1 MQIRFGGFE
10 SKLTGKSLIEV
21 IKTVK
26 PTILIGLAACGGLF
40 TQEIL
45 EEMARINERPVI
57 FALSNPTQR
66 SECTAEEAQ
75 TYTNGQA
82 IFASG
87 SPFNDVEF

>member
-1 MQIRFGGFE
+1 MDDLKVNFSDIQDYAVRD
-10 SKLTGKSLIEV
+10 SNLTGKSLIEV

-57 FALSNPTQR
+57 FALSNPT
-66 SECTAEEAQ
+66 
-75 TYTNGQA
+75 
-82 IFASG
+82 
-87 SPFNDVEF
+87 